1 VYDDLQIGDSGV
13 WSRILDPIGQ
23 TDRLRRCRFIINKLY

>member
-1 VYDDLQIGDSGV
+1 LQIGDSGV

-23 TDRLRRCRFIINKLY
+23 TDRQIKAL